1 MNELCF
7 NSMNRSA
14 YFLPEE
20 DPDLLGQIAAAG
32 RAGFAGFGPDG
43 FSIDR
48 FCREGGR
55 VEALRDAIAAAG
67 MRTLELPTLGLSKDR
82 DQNAVETQ
90 RLVEIASVLSPD
102 FVQLNIE
109 SAVDDGLLDDF
120 RRAGDAFS
128 KIGTRMAIEYLP
140 WLPEVRDLKST
151 RGLLDRASV
160 EGAGV
165 LVDTWHFT
173 LSEDTWSELESL
185 ALEEIAYIQFDDHPK
200 LTCDDLIE
208 ETVSRR
214 VMPGDGVFELD
225 RFCGVIREKGYAGFV
240 SCEVLSAEM
249 RGMDLDAF
257 AQLLFEKSVAFWP
270 ESDPE

>member
-14 YFLPEE
+14 YFLGEE

-55 VEALRDAIAAAG
+55 VEVIRDAIGRAG
-67 MRTLELPTLGLSKDR
+67 MRTLELPTLGLSNDR
-82 DQNAVETQ
+82 DQNAAETK
-90 RLVEIASVLSPD
+90 RLAEIATVLSPE
-102 FVQLNIE
+102 FVQLNVE
-109 SAVDDGLLDDF
+109 SAVDEALLDDF
-120 RRAGDAFS
+120 RRAGDAFM
-128 KIGTRMAIEYLP
+128 KTGTRLAIEYLP

-151 RGLLDRASV
+151 RDLLARASV

-185 ALEEIAYIQFDDHPK
+185 PLDEIAYIQFDDHPK
-200 LTCDDLIE
+200 LVSDDLIE
-208 ETVSRR
+208 ETISRR
-214 VMPGDGVFELD
+214 VLPGDGVFELD
-225 RFCGVIREKGYAGFV
+225 RFCRVIREKGYTGFV

-249 RGMDLDAF
+249 REMDLDAF
-257 AQLLFEKSVAFWP
+257 AQQVFETSVAFWREPGP
-270 ESDPE
+270 E